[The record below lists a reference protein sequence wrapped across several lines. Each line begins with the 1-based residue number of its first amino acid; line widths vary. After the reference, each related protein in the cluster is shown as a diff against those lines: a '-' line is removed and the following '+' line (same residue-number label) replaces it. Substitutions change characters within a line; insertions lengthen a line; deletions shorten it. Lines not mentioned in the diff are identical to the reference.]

1 MENGTGWEAKGLTV
15 KMHTSKRGRKDSKIS
30 RMLRILEEKREE
42 TKTDSKEETTGRKD
56 GKRQRDKQ

>member
-1 MENGTGWEAKGLTV
+1 MGGKGLTV

-42 TKTDSKEETTGRKD
+42 TKTDSKEETMGRKD
-56 GKRQRDKQ
+56 GKRQRDEQ